1 MATTKTYGNSVMA
14 RMSERANEKRLRG
27 ENPYYDYDQSA
38 IGIESNI
45 NRKNLERD
53 IENARREAAR
63 YPSGSKQNRAA
74 TRRWNDLRDSMRI
87 FDAQLDESRQSWMS
101 NPNNNPKI
109 RTTPYSIVRGN
120 DGVNRYSEQP
130 QMQMPRQSEQARQ
143 PQQRQPQQRQGQP
156 KGMPQEMAQ
165 SPAMAQ
171 ARRPNYGQFNQ
182 NIVNNLNQR
191 EATIMDELG
200 GRPTQDLIN
209 RNPYVNEQWNNN
221 YNRRQRAT
229 EYSMANY
236 QDPNAMYD
244 YYQNLNY

>member
-1 MATTKTYGNSVMA
+1 MAKKQMTKAGATASVM
-14 RMSERANEKRLRG
+14 RLSSEAANEKRLRR
-27 ENPYYDYDQSA
+27 ENPFYDYDQSA

-45 NRKNLERD
+45 NRKNLERE
-53 IENARREAAR
+53 IEDARREAAR
-63 YPSGSKQNRAA
+63 YPSGSKQDRAA

-87 FDAQLDESRQSWMS
+87 FDAQLDESRQAFMS

-109 RTTPYSIVRGN
+109 GATGIGPGGEYTYSN
-120 DGVNRYSEQP
+120 ETQP
-130 QMQMPRQSEQARQ
+130 QMQMPPQSGQAR
-143 PQQRQPQQRQGQP
+143 PPQQRQGQP

-191 EATIMDELG
+191 EAYIMDELG

-209 RNPYVNEQWNNN
+209 RNPYVNEQWNNP
-221 YNRRQRAT
+221 YSRRQRAT

-244 YYQNLNY
+244 YYQNLNF